1 MSLVRAGSSDEVKGH
16 GLSTLVTMVTHH
28 QEAVL
33 ECRKEE
39 EVSLKSALTQLAAV
53 WSGGE
58 QHEVRGGNTVE
69 PPNKGH
75 FGAKSLVPCREVVPI
90 SEVE

>member
-1 MSLVRAGSSDEVKGH
+1 
-16 GLSTLVTMVTHH
+16 MVTHH

-39 EVSLKSALTQLAAV
+39 EVGLKSALTQLAAV
-53 WSGGE
+53 WSGDE
-58 QHEVRGGNTVE
+58 QHEVRGRNTVE

-75 FGAKSLVPCREVVPI
+75 FGANSLVPCREVVPI
-90 SEVE
+90 LEVK